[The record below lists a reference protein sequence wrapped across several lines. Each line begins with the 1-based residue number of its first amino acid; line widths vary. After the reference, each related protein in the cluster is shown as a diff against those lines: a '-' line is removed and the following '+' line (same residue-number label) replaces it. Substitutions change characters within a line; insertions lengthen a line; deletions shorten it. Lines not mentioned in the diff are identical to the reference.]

1 MMCIFYKWTRIQS
14 VPVSYFLWLLVIKKC
29 ENHIFLCLCLYF
41 PSLSK
46 FMINSWTC
54 VCGVTFLV
62 SSGVL
67 SSQPDDLLIFCWKKL
82 TVDHLTMSSWHWQW
96 TPNFFFA
103 RDQHWGGRR
112 GDCCIFSF
120 LQISN
125 LPSQKRGF
133 LIFANLTQ
141 LPILTVPLQAG
152 TGTGLNLNGLTAQL
166 GLSKV
171 FSFF

>member
-1 MMCIFYKWTRIQS
+1 MDSDPICASFLLSLTVGHKEMWK
-14 VPVSYFLWLLVIKKC
+14 SYL
-29 ENHIFLCLCLYF
+29 LCLCLYF

-62 SSGVL
+62 SSHVL

-82 TVDHLTMSSWHWQW
+82 AVDHLTMPSWHWQW

-103 RDQHWGGRR
+103 RGQHWGGRR
-112 GDCCIFSF
+112 GDCCIFSC
-120 LQISN
+120 LPISN

-171 FSFF
+171 FPFS